1 MSQQFRVDSE
11 ALRDKLN
18 DLLPSQSRGSIG
30 VDLSGSTTIIP
41 VVNLTETAEGS
52 ALREDLQTAS
62 SFASTNVECV
72 GADKLLVNTT
82 GYYKCVIS
90 YTMNTGTVANNF
102 VRVYLDDGTTEK
114 QVFRMRAF
122 TSGTNSSSTGTLQLI
137 VFISAGNELRAQSN
151 NTSSSICVSTHQIAD
166 INGTLVNPI

>member
-30 VDLSGSTTIIP
+30 VDLSGSTTIVP

-52 ALREDLQTAS
+52 SLREDLQTAS
-62 SFASTNVECV
+62 SFASTNVECI
-72 GADKLLVNTT
+72 GNDKLLVNTT
-82 GYYKCVIS
+82 GYYKCVFS
-90 YTMNTGTVANNF
+90 YTINTGGSNNF
-102 VRVYLDDGTTEK
+102 VRLYVDDGTTEK
-114 QVFRMRAF
+114 QVFRAKSY
-122 TSGTNSSSTGTLQLI
+122 TSGTAGSIAGNMEI
-137 VFISAGNELRAQSN
+137 VVFLSAGNELRAQSN

>member
-18 DLLPSQSRGSIG
+18 ELLPSQSRGSIG

-52 ALREDLQTAS
+52 ALRQDLQTAS
-62 SFASTNVECV
+62 SFASTNVECI

-90 YTMNTGTVANNF
+90 YTLNIGGANNF
-102 VRVYLDDGTTEK
+102 VRLYVDDGTTEK
-114 QVFRMRAF
+114 QVFRAKSY
-122 TSGTNSSSTGTLQLI
+122 TSGTNGATESNLQLI
-137 VFISAGNELRAQSN
+137 VFLSAGHELRAQSN
-151 NTSSSICVSTHQIAD
+151 NSSSSICVSTHQIAD